1 MKTKDDTDKEFVA
14 FVVPHICEPIEA
26 QPITVCVQDCEHL
39 SQLELADSDSDSP
52 AQVDVLIGSDYYW
65 ELTTGEI
72 RRGNTGPVAIGTK
85 LGWVL
90 SGPGPSMPTQL
101 SATNLITT
109 HILTVGA
116 RPLNDYDLNE
126 TLRSFWELESL
137 GIRIVEAEKS
147 IHDKFKE
154 EISFK
159 DGRYK
164 VSLPWKEMH
173 DPLPDNY
180 ALSLRRLEG
189 LIRRL
194 KQSPDILQEYD
205 ATIQKQISE
214 GIVEVV
220 PDSETKEEGEVHYLP
235 HHAVIRH
242 DKETTKLRVVYD
254 ASARS
259 GGPSLNDCLY
269 TGPKFNQNVCNIL
282 LRYRSYQV
290 ALTADIEKA
299 FLMISIDKGDRDA
312 LRFLWFD
319 DIQRKD
325 PQVVT
330 YRFARVVFGV
340 SSSPFLLN
348 ATIRHHLEKFST
360 YPSLVSS
367 IIQSLYVDDLV
378 CGASDEESAY
388 KLLRVQ
394 RKYLGVVH
402 SICGNSL
409 LIPQAC
415 KG

>member
-1 MKTKDDTDKEFVA
+1 M
-14 FVVPHICEPIEA
+14 
-26 QPITVCVQDCEHL
+26 ITT
-39 SQLELADSDSDSP
+39 A
-52 AQVDVLIGSDYYW
+52 W

-72 RRGNTGPVAIGTK
+72 RRGNTGPVAIGAK

-90 SGPGPSMPTQL
+90 SGPGLSMPTQL

-126 TLRSFWELESL
+126 TLCSFWELESL
-137 GIRIVEAEKS
+137 GIRSVKAEKS

-159 DGRYK
+159 DGRYE

-173 DPLPDNY
+173 DPLLDNY

-242 DKETTKLRVVYD
+242 DKETTKLCVVYD

-259 GGPSLNDCLY
+259 GGPSLNDCLH
-269 TGPKFNQNVCNIL
+269 TGPKFNQNVFDIM
-282 LRYRSYQV
+282 LRFHSYQV
-290 ALTADIEKA
+290 ALTADIERA
-299 FLMISIDKGDRDA
+299 FLMISIDKRDRDA

-319 DIQRKD
+319 DIQRKN

-348 ATIRHHLEKFST
+348 ATIRHHLEKFSST

-378 CGASDEESAY
+378 CGASDEESTY
-388 KLLRVQ
+388 KLFEGA
-394 RKYLGVVH
+394 KKILG
-402 SICGNSL
+402 SGSFNL
-409 LIPQAC
+409 
-415 KG
+415 